1 MGAASSS
8 RTGGADQPNDPT
20 RDQSPQPVCVVLSS
34 ESTPE
39 RAEAL
44 ARALLEQRLVAC
56 VSLLPVRSL
65 YRWQGKLETAN
76 EVKMLLKT
84 SPEQLEPLHQTLH
97 ALHSYQTPEWILLS
111 GSTWGD
117 YGAWLAAQL
126 A

>member
-1 MGAASSS
+1 MGATGSN
-8 RTGGADQPNDPT
+8 RTGDADQSKEPS

-44 ARALLEQRLVAC
+44 ARALLERRLVAC

-65 YRWQGKLETAN
+65 YRWQGKLETAD
-76 EVKMLLKT
+76 EVKLLLKT
-84 SPEQLEPLHQTLH
+84 SPEQLEPLHQALH